1 MKVTGKITKV
11 LPTLEGTSAAGKEW
25 KKLSFLLETTEEY
38 NNLYCFDVF
47 GEEKVENFLK
57 YNSVGQEVDV
67 DFNVKTNEW
76 KDKYFTSLD
85 AWKIFKADTAA
96 KGATEPYDLPPPQN
110 GIAEDTNNDNDD
122 LPF

>member
-1 MKVTGKITKV
+1 MKVTGKIEKIMDV
-11 LPTLEGTSAAGKEW
+11 QKGISKAGKDW
-25 KKLSFLLETTEEY
+25 QKVSFTLRTKEEY

-57 YNSVGQEVDV
+57 YNKVDQEVDV

-85 AWKIFKADTAA
+85 AWKIFKAEASETDKLEASFESQKEEA
-96 KGATEPYDLPPPQN
+96 VLAD
-110 GIAEDTNNDNDD
+110 DDNDE